1 VTNGHDIN
9 EPLIVINAVENSV
22 VADPYSPEIT
32 AALQLTTARG
42 PRLNGQFF
50 NPG

>member
-1 VTNGHDIN
+1 VAASTVNVTPVTNGHDIN

-32 AALQLTTARG
+32 AAL
-42 PRLNGQFF
+42 
-50 NPG
+50 